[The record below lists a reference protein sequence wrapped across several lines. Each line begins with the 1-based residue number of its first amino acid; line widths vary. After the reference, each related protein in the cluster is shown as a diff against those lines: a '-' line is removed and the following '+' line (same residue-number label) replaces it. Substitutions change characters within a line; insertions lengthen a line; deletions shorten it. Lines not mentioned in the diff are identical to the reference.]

1 MTNQPGDNR
10 MGRHP
15 ILTALMVIFGFILLL
30 PGACAIFFMVAEA
43 GSSGTDSALVGLW
56 IICLLIAFGGVML
69 IRQALRSPPPRP

>member
-1 MTNQPGDNR
+1 

-15 ILTALMVIFGFILLL
+15 VLTAIMVIFGFVLLL
-30 PGACAIFFMVAEA
+30 PGVCAIFFMVAEA
-43 GSSGTDSALVGLW
+43 GSWGTDSALVGLW